1 MTELRSQRVAVSLT
15 QREHTALQAMAQR
28 QRVPVSK
35 LIAQMARSQLALE
48 HADPPAHPETLAT
61 AEPDPP
67 SVVGAGPIWLPPV
80 AKSALA
86 EWARSRA
93 AAVQALI
100 DRYPA
105 ELSALDDGWAK
116 DAAVREQLWA
126 LTVWRDQL
134 DTGTHRDPRIEL
146 TFAGA
151 LRDFATYLRERPRA
165 SAHRRR

>member
-1 MTELRSQRVAVSLT
+1 MGEPRSKRVAVSLT
-15 QREHTALQAMAQR
+15 EREHTALQTMAQR

-48 HADPPAHPETLAT
+48 HADPPAHPETPEAV
-61 AEPDPP
+61 EPDLP
-67 SVVGAGPIWLPPV
+67 SVAGEGPIWLPPV
-80 AKSALA
+80 AKTALA

-134 DTGTHRDPRIEL
+134 DTGTHQDPRIEIA
-146 TFAGA
+146 FASA
-151 LRDFATYLRERPRA
+151 LRDFATYLRERPRP

>member
-1 MTELRSQRVAVSLT
+1 MSEPRSKRVAMSFT
-15 QREHTALQAMAQR
+15 ESEHTALQTMAQR

-35 LIAQMARSQLALE
+35 LLAQMARSHLALE
-48 HADPPAHPETLAT
+48 HADPPAHPEAP
-61 AEPDPP
+61 AAVEPDLP
-67 SVVGAGPIWLPPV
+67 SVAGEGPTWLPPV

-126 LTVWRDQL
+126 LSVWRDQL
-134 DTGTHRDPRIEL
+134 DTGTQLDPRIEL
-146 TFAGA
+146 AFAGA
-151 LRDFATYLRERPRA
+151 LRDFAFYLRERPRT
-165 SAHRRR
+165 SAHRHR

>member
-1 MTELRSQRVAVSLT
+1 MSEPRSKRVAISLT
-15 QREHTALQAMAQR
+15 ESEHAALQTIAQQR
-28 QRVPVSK
+28 RVPVSK
-35 LIAQMARSQLALE
+35 LLAQMARSDLALE
-48 HADPPAHPETLAT
+48 HADPPAHPEAPAS
-61 AEPDPP
+61 AEPDLP
-67 SVVGAGPIWLPPV
+67 SVAGTGPLWLPPV

-126 LTVWRDQL
+126 LSVWRDQL
-134 DTGTHRDPRIEL
+134 DAGTHPDPRIEL
-146 TFAGA
+146 AFAGA
-151 LRDFATYLRERPRA
+151 LRDFAFYLRERPRT

>member
-1 MTELRSQRVAVSLT
+1 MSEARSKRVAMSFT
-15 QREHTALQAMAQR
+15 ESEHTALQTIAQR

-35 LIAQMARSQLALE
+35 LLAQIARSHLALE
-48 HADPPAHPETLAT
+48 HTDLPAHPEAPEA
-61 AEPDPP
+61 AEPDLP
-67 SVVGAGPIWLPPV
+67 SVAGERPKWLPPV

-86 EWARSRA
+86 KWARSRA

-105 ELSALDDGWAK
+105 ELFVLDDGWAK

-134 DTGTHRDPRIEL
+134 DTGTHHDPRIEL
-146 TFAGA
+146 TFASA
-151 LRDFATYLRERPRA
+151 LRDFAIYLRERPRV
-165 SAHRRR
+165 STHRHR

>member
-1 MTELRSQRVAVSLT
+1 MSEARSKRVAISLT
-15 QREHTALQAMAQR
+15 ESEHTALQTIAHR

-35 LIAQMARSQLALE
+35 LLAQIARSHLAIE
-48 HADPPAHPETLAT
+48 HADPPAHPEAPAS
-61 AEPDPP
+61 AEPDLP
-67 SVVGAGPIWLPPV
+67 SVTGEGPTWLPPV
-80 AKSALA
+80 AKPALA
-86 EWARSRA
+86 QWARSRA

-134 DTGTHRDPRIEL
+134 DTGAYEDPRIEL
-146 TFAGA
+146 AFASA
-151 LRDFATYLRERPRA
+151 LHDFAFYLRERPRT
-165 SAHRRR
+165 SALRRR